1 MFTRV
6 WIYKE
11 DRIMSLDT
19 VLKIGNILRNSKEE
33 MSFSKAIESCKC
45 KDGCWP
51 FCLCL
56 PVDKDFNIIFD
67 RASIVP
73 ENKRN
78 SLFYLTYKT
87 SNYDRVCRYIYGDI
101 YYSVK
106 GTLSKNGS
114 INKPKEDGYYRLGES
129 QNKNSFNL
137 GNAEYKSICSSSDFS
152 PEEKKVFQQLRTGLA
167 KEQILIERIL
177 KYAPAIIKYFENE
190 NVSSFKEYIENE
202 DNLKDICCTINK
214 ENNKKELKKSAEAK
228 SEEELLQLNS
238 ASIFLHFS
246 YEDSNGNEKSWYDFS
261 NTLELVIREMQKKYV
276 DDKNKERLVLKKSLW
291 PTICS
296 GDDKNDIQFPNFDL
310 ENRYKTRVFTESEIE
325 DLFYGDEYAKKN
337 GKKIS
342 DSKYKLIVLPCG
354 DNLKAEDLKLFQEKR
369 NEPAIVSANEYKD
382 DLISSILEDSS
393 TFTSFDFIF
402 AKKERTKADDTY
414 LMEISNITLSALNR
428 VNKRN
433 KEIADKVYAERNKE
447 IKIDKLERN
456 KEKKEDY
463 SPICNSFR
471 NLLGDV
477 QMNNTTGKA
486 EIVASKK
493 YESQILKVLPLI
505 YKEDYY
511 NDPYL
516 LHSFVTNVE
525 SATRLGNGSF
535 WCKIL
540 KYDLMFILSI
550 QNNKQNKFMEITNSC
565 SFKLGFKI
573 GKMAQPL
580 RFIGSFEKNY
590 VGLLS
595 RRVSTKEDCIRFV
608 TDLCQKLVMHDSVWS
623 VMSAEVFDDLAK
635 LPEDKYDK
643 DELSFG
649 FLDGYFKYESTD
661 KKKVFQKRLEKI
673 MKDYSDD
680 EDLKEPIS
688 KLNLIVNEIKHN
700 D

>member
-1 MFTRV
+1 
-6 WIYKE
+6 
-11 DRIMSLDT
+11 MSLDT
-19 VLKIGNILRNSKEE
+19 VLKIGNILRNSKEK
-33 MSFSKAIESCKC
+33 MSFSKNIVSCP
-45 KDGCWP
+45 KDEKGCWP

-67 RASIVP
+67 KASIVP

-78 SLFYLTYKT
+78 SLFYLKYIT
-87 SNYDRVCRYIYGDI
+87 SNNDKSFKYIYGDI

-106 GTLSKNGS
+106 GALGKNGS
-114 INKPKEDGYYRLGES
+114 INEPKECGYYRLAASKSGS
-129 QNKNSFNL
+129 SFNI
-137 GNAEYKSICSSSDFS
+137 GTATCKEIYSSPDFS
-152 PEEKKVFQQLRTGLA
+152 PEEIKEFKQIRTGLA
-167 KEQILIERIL
+167 KELTLIERIL

-202 DNLKDICCTINK
+202 DNLKNICCTINK
-214 ENNKKELKKSAEAK
+214 ENNKKKLDKLKEAK
-228 SEEELLQLNS
+228 SDEELLLLNS

-261 NTLELVIREMQKKYV
+261 NTLELVIREMHKKYV

-325 DLFYGDEYAKKN
+325 DLFYGDGYAKKN

-463 SPICNSFR
+463 SPICNSFH

-493 YESQILKVLPLI
+493 YESHILKVLPLV

-511 NDPYL
+511 NDPSL
-516 LHSFVTNVE
+516 LHSFVANVE
-525 SATRLGNGSF
+525 SATRIGDGSF

-580 RFIGSFEKNY
+580 RKFIGSFEKNY

-623 VMSAEVFDDLAK
+623 VMSAEVFDDLANIS
-635 LPEDKYDK
+635 ESEYDK

-649 FLDGYFKYESTD
+649 FLDGYFKYEPTD
-661 KKKVFQKRLEKI
+661 KKKEFQKRLEKI
-673 MKDYSDD
+673 MKDYFDD
-680 EDLKEPIS
+680 EDLKESVS
-688 KLNLIVNEIKHN
+688 KLNLIVNEIKK
-700 D
+700 

>member
-1 MFTRV
+1 
-6 WIYKE
+6 
-11 DRIMSLDT
+11 MSLDT

-152 PEEKKVFQQLRTGLA
+152 PEEKQVFQQLRTGLA

-337 GKKIS
+337 GKRIS

-493 YESQILKVLPLI
+493 YESHILKVLPLI

-525 SATRLGNGSF
+525 SATRLGDGSF

-623 VMSAEVFDDLAK
+623 VMSAEVIDDLAR

-649 FLDGYFKYESTD
+649 FLDGYFKYEPTD
-661 KKKVFQKRLEKI
+661 KKKDFQKRLEKI
-673 MKDYSDD
+673 IKDYSDD
-680 EDLKEPIS
+680 EDLKESVS
-688 KLNLIVNEIKHN
+688 KLNLIVEDIKLN
-700 D
+700 NKKV

>member
-1 MFTRV
+1 
-6 WIYKE
+6 
-11 DRIMSLDT
+11 MSLDT
-19 VLKIGNILRNSKEE
+19 VLKIGNILRNSKEK
-33 MSFSKAIESCKC
+33 MSFSKNIVSCP
-45 KDGCWP
+45 KDEKGCWP

-67 RASIVP
+67 KASIVP

-78 SLFYLTYKT
+78 SLFYLKYIT
-87 SNYDRVCRYIYGDI
+87 SNNDKSFKYIYGDI

-106 GTLSKNGS
+106 GALGKNGS
-114 INKPKEDGYYRLGES
+114 INEPKECGYYRLAASKSGS
-129 QNKNSFNL
+129 SFNI
-137 GNAEYKSICSSSDFS
+137 GTATCKEIYSSPDFS
-152 PEEKKVFQQLRTGLA
+152 PEEIKEFKQIRTGLA
-167 KEQILIERIL
+167 KELTLIERIL

-202 DNLKDICCTINK
+202 DNLKNICCTINK
-214 ENNKKELKKSAEAK
+214 ENNKKKLDKLKEAK
-228 SEEELLQLNS
+228 SDEELLLLNS

-261 NTLELVIREMQKKYV
+261 NTLELVIREMHKKYV

-463 SPICNSFR
+463 SPICNSFH

-493 YESQILKVLPLI
+493 YESHILKVLPLV

-511 NDPYL
+511 NDPSL
-516 LHSFVTNVE
+516 LHSFVANVE
-525 SATRLGNGSF
+525 SATRIGDGSF

-580 RFIGSFEKNY
+580 RKFIGSFEKNY

-623 VMSAEVFDDLAK
+623 VMSAEVFDDLANIS
-635 LPEDKYDK
+635 ESEYDK

-649 FLDGYFKYESTD
+649 FLDGYFKYEPTD
-661 KKKVFQKRLEKI
+661 KKKEFQKRLEKI

-680 EDLKEPIS
+680 EDLKESVS
-688 KLNLIVNEIKHN
+688 KLNLIVNEIKK
-700 D
+700 

>member
-1 MFTRV
+1 
-6 WIYKE
+6 
-11 DRIMSLDT
+11 MSLDT
-19 VLKIGNILRNSKEE
+19 VLKIGNILRNSKEK
-33 MSFSKAIESCKC
+33 MSFSKNIVSCP
-45 KDGCWP
+45 KDEKGCWP

-67 RASIVP
+67 KASIVP

-78 SLFYLTYKT
+78 SLFYLKYIT
-87 SNYDRVCRYIYGDI
+87 SNNDKSFKYIYGDI
-101 YYSVK
+101 YCSVK
-106 GTLSKNGS
+106 GALGKNGS
-114 INKPKEDGYYRLGES
+114 INEPKECGYYRLAASKSGS
-129 QNKNSFNL
+129 SFNI
-137 GNAEYKSICSSSDFS
+137 GTATCKEIYSSPDFS
-152 PEEKKVFQQLRTGLA
+152 PEEIKEFKQIRTGLA
-167 KEQILIERIL
+167 KELTLIERIL

-202 DNLKDICCTINK
+202 DNLKNICCTINK
-214 ENNKKELKKSAEAK
+214 ENNKKKLDKLKEAK
-228 SEEELLQLNS
+228 SDEELLLLNS

-261 NTLELVIREMQKKYV
+261 NTLELVIREMHKKYV

-296 GDDKNDIQFPNFDL
+296 GDDKNDIQFPNFYL

-463 SPICNSFR
+463 SPICNSFH

-493 YESQILKVLPLI
+493 YESHILKVLPLV

-511 NDPYL
+511 NDPSL
-516 LHSFVTNVE
+516 LHSFVANVE
-525 SATRLGNGSF
+525 SATRIGDGSF

-580 RFIGSFEKNY
+580 RKFIGSFEKNY

-623 VMSAEVFDDLAK
+623 VMSAEVFDDLANIS
-635 LPEDKYDK
+635 ESEYDK
-643 DELSFG
+643 EELSFG
-649 FLDGYFKYESTD
+649 FLDGYFKYEPTD
-661 KKKVFQKRLEKI
+661 KKKEFQKRLEKI

-680 EDLKEPIS
+680 EDLKETVS
-688 KLNLIVNEIKHN
+688 KLNLIVNEINHKN
-700 D
+700 

>member
-1 MFTRV
+1 
-6 WIYKE
+6 
-11 DRIMSLDT
+11 MSLDT
-19 VLKIGNILRNSKEE
+19 VLKIGNILRNSKEK
-33 MSFSKAIESCKC
+33 MNFPNAVVSCP
-45 KDGCWP
+45 KDNKGCRP
-51 FCLCL
+51 FCLSL

-67 RASIVP
+67 KVSEVP
-73 ENKRN
+73 ENRRN
-78 SLFYLTYKT
+78 SLYYLMYIT
-87 SNYDRVCRYIYGDI
+87 SNNDRVCRYIYGDI

-129 QNKNSFNL
+129 QNKTSFNN
-137 GNAEYKSICSSSDFS
+137 GNDKYEEICSSSDFS
-152 PEEKKVFQQLRTGLA
+152 PEVIKEFQQIRTGFA
-167 KEQILIERIL
+167 KEKTLIERIL
-177 KYAPAIIKYFENE
+177 KYAPAIIRYFEKE

-214 ENNKKELKKSAEAK
+214 ENNKKELKKSSEAK
-228 SEEELLQLNS
+228 GDEELLLLNT

-246 YEDSNGNEKSWYDFS
+246 YEDGNGDEKSWYDFS
-261 NTLELVIREMQKKYV
+261 NTFELVTRKMLKEYV
-276 DDKNKERLVLKKSLW
+276 AETKGGLVLNKNLW
-291 PTICS
+291 HTICS
-296 GDDKNDIQFPNFDL
+296 GDKKNDIQFPNFAW
-310 ENRYKTRVFTESEIE
+310 ENRYKTRGFTESDIE
-325 DLFYGDEYAKKN
+325 DLFYGVTYAKK
-337 GKKIS
+337 GKMIS
-342 DSKYKLIVLPCG
+342 GSEYKLIVLPFG
-354 DNLKAEDLKLFQEKR
+354 KNLKADDLKLFTEKK
-369 NEPAIVSANEYKD
+369 NESSIILSNEYSD
-382 DLISSILEDSS
+382 DLISSALGSSS

-402 AKKERTKADDTY
+402 VKNGGTKPDTY
-414 LMEISNITLSALNR
+414 LIELSNITRSNLNR
-428 VNKRN
+428 VNSRN
-433 KEIADKVYAERNKE
+433 QNIAHQIYAERNNELKVE
-447 IKIDKLERN
+447 TPF
-456 KEKKEDY
+456 
-463 SPICNSFR
+463 SICKSFS

-477 QMNNTTGKA
+477 QLDATGKVK
-486 EIVASKK
+486 ITASKK
-493 YESQILKVLPLI
+493 YKSHILKVLPLI
-505 YKEDYY
+505 YKENYY

-565 SFKLGFKI
+565 SFKLGSKI

-680 EDLKEPIS
+680 EDLKESVS
-688 KLNLIVNEIKHN
+688 KLNLIVDEINHKN
-700 D
+700 

>member
-1 MFTRV
+1 
-6 WIYKE
+6 
-11 DRIMSLDT
+11 MSLDT

-152 PEEKKVFQQLRTGLA
+152 PEEKQVFQQLRTGLA

-493 YESQILKVLPLI
+493 YESHILKVLPLI

-525 SATRLGNGSF
+525 SATRLGDGSF

-608 TDLCQKLVMHDSVWS
+608 TDLCQKLVIHDSVWS
-623 VMSAEVFDDLAK
+623 VMSAEVIDDLAR

-649 FLDGYFKYESTD
+649 FLDGYFKYEPTD
-661 KKKVFQKRLEKI
+661 KKKDFQKRLEKI
-673 MKDYSDD
+673 IKDYSDD
-680 EDLKEPIS
+680 EDLKESVS
-688 KLNLIVNEIKHN
+688 KLNLIVEDIKLN
-700 D
+700 NKKV